1 MFASCSCTRVSAEWI
16 QENTI
21 VASTFGSACD
31 LQAAHSPIG
40 QAWIWTM
47 QASGS
52 TELSCLMCPGK
63 VIQRWTLYAV
73 QRRTGTQPLECLISS
88 QDVSRRL
95 KSLRGEA
102 ANWAFC
108 KVVGQNAH
116 RLPSC
121 HQGCML
127 CNATP
132 RP

>member
-1 MFASCSCTRVSAEWI
+1 MIASRSCARVSAEWI
-16 QENTI
+16 QEHT
-21 VASTFGSACD
+21 VAASTFGSACD
-31 LQAAHSPIG
+31 LQAAHSPVEE
-40 QAWIWTM
+40 AWIWKM
-47 QASGS
+47 QASDS

-63 VIQRWTLYAV
+63 VNQRWTHHAV
-73 QRRTGTQPLECLISS
+73 QRRTGTQLLECLISS

-95 KSLRGEA
+95 NSLRGEA

-108 KVVGQNAH
+108 KFVGQNAP

-121 HQGCML
+121 HQECML